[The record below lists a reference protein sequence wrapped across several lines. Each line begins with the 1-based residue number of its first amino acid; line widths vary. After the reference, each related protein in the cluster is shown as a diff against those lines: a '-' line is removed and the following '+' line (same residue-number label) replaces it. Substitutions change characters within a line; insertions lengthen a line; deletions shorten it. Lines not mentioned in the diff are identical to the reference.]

1 MNTRSNMSKNGS
13 DSDQTTH
20 FHIGTSCARK
30 KRTRR
35 RRKDKLMTFTVGH
48 ARRPWGSCW
57 DRLDGPMLRMPP
69 GGLGELGAMAGDE
82 GGRRKDER
90 DSCSGPPKQT
100 TRGLWLWVVN
110 WLMMAAL
117 GLAHLL
123 SAKLLA
129 RRACNYA
136 KRQERYQPSKDDLDG
151 VDESQ

>member
-1 MNTRSNMSKNGS
+1 MRAQEADEEEEKGQANDLHGWPY
-13 DSDQTTH
+13 
-20 FHIGTSCARK
+20 
-30 KRTRR
+30 
-35 RRKDKLMTFTVGH
+35 
-48 ARRPWGSCW
+48 ARRLWGSCW
-57 DRLDGPMLRMPP
+57 DRLDGPMLWMPP

-100 TRGLWLWVVN
+100 TRRVVIVSGEPV
-110 WLMMAAL
+110 MMAAL